1 MTYPLLIAEP
11 PFQVLPALAEAVG
24 FNEAAVIQVIHYWLN
39 PEGDAHFKD
48 NRYWVE
54 NVFNRLYQRFFFWDE
69 DTIGYILA
77 ELEQSG
83 ILIAL
88 QESNEMTYH
97 TIDSARLKGRDG
109 APVKLVPVAPF
120 IQDILPKAN
129 KNRRPSFRAEV
140 HVKGNNLYVMEAQ
153 DLAHF
158 LACELVLEIQESA
171 SNLKDSRDVI
181 CHFPKITDEQFRK
194 FVWDDNTLYEILKGV
209 FQMKIMEQLL
219 AFCVTYH
226 AANLVIFADD
236 DQANELGIY
245 RDFLSHR
252 NQALASKS
260 EKAEI
265 IITAGSETFDAWLEF
280 MEDITIKFRQTLWK
294 GQKTNPAIQHYLKT
308 RDLGEGL

>member
-11 PFQVLPALAEAVG
+11 PFQVLPALAEVVG

-39 PEGDAHFKD
+39 PEEDGHFKED
-48 NRYWVE
+48 RYWID

-77 ELEQSG
+77 QLEQSG
-83 ILIAL
+83 ILIVF
-88 QESNEMTYH
+88 QESDEITYH
-97 TIDSARLKGRDG
+97 TIDYERLKGRDD

-140 HVKGNNLYVMEAQ
+140 HGKGANLYVMEAQ

-158 LACELVLEIQESA
+158 LVCELVLEIQESEA
-171 SNLKDSRDVI
+171 TMKCSKDVI
-181 CHFPKITDEQFRK
+181 CHFPKIADEQFRK
-194 FVWDDNTLYEILKGV
+194 FVWDDSTLYEILMGV

-219 AFCVTYH
+219 AFCVTHH

-245 RDFLSHR
+245 RDFLSHQNPTVVPKGER
-252 NQALASKS
+252 S
-260 EKAEI
+260 EMI
-265 IITAGSETFDAWLEF
+265 IPADPKTFDAWLEF
-280 MEDITIKFRQTLWK
+280 MEDMTVKFRQTLWK
-294 GQKTNPAIQHYLKT
+294 GQKTNPAIQHYLRT
-308 RDLGEGL
+308 RDLEG

>member
-24 FNEAAVIQVIHYWLN
+24 FNEAAVLQVIHYWLN
-39 PEGDAHFKD
+39 PEGNAHFKD
-48 NRYWVE
+48 DRYWVE

-83 ILIAL
+83 ILIAF
-88 QESNEMTYH
+88 QEADEITYH
-97 TIDSARLKGRDG
+97 TINYERLKGRDG

-140 HVKGNNLYVMEAQ
+140 YVKGANLYVMEAQ

-158 LACELVLEIQESA
+158 LACELVLEIQESEA
-171 SNLKDSRDVI
+171 NLKDSRDVI
-181 CHFPKITDEQFRK
+181 CHFPKIADAQFRK
-194 FVWDDNTLYEILKGV
+194 FVWDDSTLYEILMGV
-209 FQMKIMEQLL
+209 FQMNIMEQLL
-219 AFCVTYH
+219 AFCATHH
-226 AANLVIFADD
+226 AASLVIFADD

-245 RDFLSHR
+245 RNFLTHK
-252 NQALASKS
+252 NPTFTPKN

-265 IITAGSETFDAWLEF
+265 TIPADQKTFDAWLDF
-280 MEDITIKFRQTLWK
+280 MEEVTIKCRQTLWRD
-294 GQKTNPAIQHYLKT
+294 QKTNPAIQHYL
-308 RDLGEGL
+308 RSQASS